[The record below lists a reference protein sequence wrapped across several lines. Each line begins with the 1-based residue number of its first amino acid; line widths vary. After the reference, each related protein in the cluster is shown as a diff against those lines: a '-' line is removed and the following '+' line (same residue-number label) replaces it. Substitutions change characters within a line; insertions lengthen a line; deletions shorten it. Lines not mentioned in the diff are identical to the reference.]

1 MRTHARR
8 WGPAGLVGLVVLGG
22 TIAVAAAEPDG
33 RYLYAAYCES
43 CHGPEARGD
52 GVDADLFL
60 PRPRDLR
67 GGVLATQDDDALVER
82 IRHGRPLG
90 LARDPKAL
98 RARAGDTE
106 ILVAH
111 LRRLPTLHWRPLERG
126 QEIYVDRCE
135 ICHGPFGHSTSVPSG
150 VTTRPRDLSDPHY
163 QRETSDRTLADRI
176 RHGHR
181 KMPAIPDM
189 DVAENREALIA
200 YLRLLSPGYERYSR
214 FCAGCHGDDGRGPGV
229 DWASETRPIVVF
241 DQAYFAKKDPEV
253 LRTDVWHMQNDA
265 EPQMPHMSRVL
276 RASQVR
282 AILAYLRGL
291 PAR

>member
-1 MRTHARR
+1 MRKHRGWLAL
-8 WGPAGLVGLVVLGG
+8 AGLMVLGG
-22 TIAVAAAEPDG
+22 TSIAASGAEPDG
-33 RYLYAAYCES
+33 RYLYTAYCAS
-43 CHGPEARGD
+43 CHGAEGHGD

-67 GGVLATQDDDALVER
+67 GGVLAAQDDDALVER

-90 LARDPKAL
+90 LARDPEAL

-111 LRRLPTLHWRPLERG
+111 LRRLPTLHWRSIERG

-150 VTTRPRDLSDPHY
+150 VTVEPRDLSDPHY
-163 QRETSDRTLADRI
+163 QRETSDRVLVDRI
-176 RHGHR
+176 QHGHR
-181 KMPAIPDM
+181 KMPAIPGL
-189 DVAENREALIA
+189 DVPENRDALVA

-214 FCAGCHGDDGRGPGV
+214 FCANCHGDDGRGPGV
-229 DWASETRPIVVF
+229 DWASEKRPIVLF

-253 LRTDVWHMQNDA
+253 LRKDVWHMLEGA

-276 RASQVR
+276 QASQVR
-282 AILAYLRGL
+282 AILAYLRRL